1 MNPILVYTICAVVGY
16 LCGCFSLSFL
26 LGKLKGFDIRT
37 RGTNNAGASNAVIT
51 LGAKAGV
58 AVGACDIF
66 KSLIPVIVLSLIF
79 PSAGYPLVKFIT
91 GVACVAGHMHPFY
104 MGFRGGKGFA
114 TFIGMMLGICWWFG
128 LCVLAGVVLVAYLT
142 DYIVSGTI
150 LTITALPLFILFYEA
165 NWIGAVIVGAMSLI
179 ILFRHRKNLVRMA
192 DRTESSVRETL
203 LKKERLWKQKG

>member
-1 MNPILVYTICAVVGY
+1 MNPILVYVICAIVGY

-66 KSLIPVIVLSLIF
+66 KSLIPVIVMSLIF
-79 PSAGYPLVKFIT
+79 PRASYPFAVFIT
-91 GVACVAGHMHPFY
+91 GVACVIGHMHPFY

-114 TFIGMMLGICWWFG
+114 TFIGMMLGIRWWFG
-128 LCVLAGVVLVAYLT
+128 LIVLVGVVLVAYLT
-142 DYIVSGTI
+142 DYIVSGTV
-150 LTITALPLFILFYEA
+150 LTVTSLPIFIFFYEA
-165 NWIGAVIVGAMSLI
+165 SWLGAVIVGALSLL
-179 ILFRHRKNLVRMA
+179 ILFRHRKNFVRMA
-192 DRTESSVRETL
+192 NGTESSVRETL
-203 LKKERLWKQKG
+203 LKKERLWKKK